1 MKPMFKEGAPEFH
14 SEILMVSKFRHSHL
28 VSLIGY
34 CESENEMILVY
45 EYMARGTL
53 EDNLHKIGTSGN
65 NNLPLS
71 WVQRLK
77 IFIGAARGLVYL
89 HTGTGI
95 QHRVIHRDVK
105 SSNILLDENWA
116 AKISDF
122 GMSKIGPANQSDTHV
137 STRIVGT
144 FGYLDP
150 DYAFT
155 GSLTRKSDVYSF
167 GVVLFEVLCGRLA
180 LDRRLH
186 EDQRGLAG
194 WAQYCVK
201 KGIVKQIIDPNLKSQ
216 IVPRSLLAF
225 VKVADRCLHG
235 RPKERP
241 TMNEVLTDLELALN
255 LQESTNVASGFAEKF
270 RWLFSVTPRPI
281 SGKLAPTPSLYNPPA
296 PVVVDDYHNHH
307 PLNSLPKARKWVLL
321 GFGIVSTIATVVSI
335 LITPQNVLVYKL
347 RALQES
353 NFCNN
358 AVYHATEVAPTD
370 ALNAPIDTEDVS
382 KSTVTALI
390 DTEAAPKNTVAALND
405 TKATNIEPIVIPSVR
420 LDELRKITDNF
431 GTKCLIYEGTY
442 GRLYNGILKSGRASC
457 IKKLDL
463 NELSEQE
470 FLAQVS
476 MASRLKHENVVE
488 LLGYSVDGDLRVL
501 AYEYASNGSLYDILH
516 GRKGGKDEQPGPV
529 LSWSQR
535 VKIAVGAA
543 KGLEYLHE
551 KWPQPPSKFDFDV
564 RDFGIPVGPLPS
576 RARWHTIT
584 ENTEKVSSQS
594 DVYSFGVVL
603 LELLTGRIPFD
614 STLPHGQQSLVTWA
628 TPKLSKDNVK
638 QCIDPKLNGE
648 FHPKQAA
655 KMAAVA
661 ALCTQY
667 EAEYRP
673 TMGIVVKKL
682 QPMLN
687 ALPGPRREHHT
698 RKSRAFIMT

>member
-45 EYMARGTL
+45 EYMTRGTL

-281 SGKLAPTPSLYNPPA
+281 SG
-296 PVVVDDYHNHH
+296 
-307 PLNSLPKARKWVLL
+307 
-321 GFGIVSTIATVVSI
+321 
-335 LITPQNVLVYKL
+335 
-347 RALQES
+347 
-353 NFCNN
+353 NN

-551 KWPQPPSKFDFDV
+551 K
-564 RDFGIPVGPLPS
+564 
-576 RARWHTIT
+576 
-584 ENTEKVSSQS
+584 
-594 DVYSFGVVL
+594 
-603 LELLTGRIPFD
+603 
-614 STLPHGQQSLVTWA
+614 
-628 TPKLSKDNVK
+628 
-638 QCIDPKLNGE
+638 
-648 FHPKQAA
+648 
-655 KMAAVA
+655 
-661 ALCTQY
+661 
-667 EAEYRP
+667 
-673 TMGIVVKKL
+673 
-682 QPMLN
+682 
-687 ALPGPRREHHT
+687 
-698 RKSRAFIMT
+698 